1 MCRALRPCF
10 PAGFKIVL
18 IHVLDEEEVHPT
30 LTGDLRLIDSET
42 GDAREVSISPHLLGQ
57 YEAQLTSFCG
67 GLQTL
72 SNRYNMDYVRASTG
86 VPFEDVI
93 LKFLRSGGLLK

>member
-1 MCRALRPCF
+1 M
-10 PAGFKIVL
+10 
-18 IHVLDEEEVHPT
+18 
-30 LTGDLRLIDSET
+30 
-42 GDAREVSISPHLLGQ
+42 
-57 YEAQLTSFCG
+57 SFCG

-93 LKFLRSGGLLK
+93 LKFLRTGGLLK